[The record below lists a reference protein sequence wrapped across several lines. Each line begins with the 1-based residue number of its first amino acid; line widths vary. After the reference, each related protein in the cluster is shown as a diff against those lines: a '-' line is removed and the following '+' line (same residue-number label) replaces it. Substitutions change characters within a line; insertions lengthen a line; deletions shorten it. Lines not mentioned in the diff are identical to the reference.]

1 MVSLRGVDGLFLAVY
16 IAKHQLKPRDLNLS
30 ERSFIRNFD
39 IIHQIKQSYRSFQT
53 SGMSIEDFFNTQV
66 VSFEASHENRSFL
79 TNTVEV
85 IRSPSMVFKINKGR
99 NRSNYTIGVPFD
111 KIKLNTPIKMSL
123 NHIFAIHGIT
133 DDFDSDHLE
142 GMFELEDR
150 HHINIH
156 LYLLNDN
163 MRGYRNSRIPGTRAI
178 YHKDIYIGM
187 RDNQFY
193 WIKKNLT
200 TKRYY
205 CAKPGMLGKCCYWST
220 NPDNTRRHEV
230 ECSDQTK
237 IRADQVKSWILL
249 N

>member
-1 MVSLRGVDGLFLAVY
+1 MVSLRGVDSLFLHVY

-30 ERSFIRNFD
+30 ERSFIRNLD
-39 IIHQIKQSYRSFQT
+39 IIQQIKQSYRSFQT
-53 SGMSIEDFFNTQV
+53 SEMSIEDFFNTQIV
-66 VSFEASHENRSFL
+66 TFEASHENRSYS
-79 TNTVEV
+79 TNTLEV
-85 IRSPSMVFKINKGR
+85 TRSPSIVFKINKS
-99 NRSNYTIGVPFD
+99 RSQHTFTIGVPFD

-133 DDFDSDHLE
+133 DDFDTDNLE

-150 HHINIH
+150 HRINIH
-156 LYLLNDN
+156 LYHLNDD

-178 YHKDIYIGM
+178 HHKDIYIGM
-187 RDNQFY
+187 RDNEYY

-205 CAKPGMLGKCCYWST
+205 CAKPGMLGKCCYWSI

-230 ECSDQTK
+230 VCTDQTK
-237 IRADQVKSWILL
+237 IRAEQVRY
-249 N
+249 